1 MTPTANET
9 ARQKRCNNRCA
20 PRIRDLL
27 NEWQELDEQ
36 ANKVQTDLD
45 QIWSLKFQTELRL
58 CKIKQQQRGCI
69 KDILRYL
76 EMIDSLC

>member
-1 MTPTANET
+1 MTPTTNDT
-9 ARQKRCNNRCA
+9 ARQKRRNNRCA

-27 NEWQELDEQ
+27 NKWQELDEQ

-45 QIWSLKFQTELRL
+45 HIWSLKFQTELRL
-58 CKIKQQQRGCI
+58 CKIKQRQRGCI